1 MWKYNYTDELYH
13 YGILGMKWGVRRY
26 QNKDGTLTN
35 RGKKRYNS
43 EMEKLKQEE
52 KVLKNKKRAQ
62 AKFEKLDAKR
72 KEIESLRE
80 SVDGSKKKTSNK
92 SSKKSIKDYSDDELR
107 SMVNRMRLEQDY
119 KNLSPKQVSTGKAF
133 VDRALKNVIAP
144 AAEEMGK
151 QVVKSILTQ
160 QLNKYIDDDDL
171 KVFTNNKKK

>member
-133 VDRALKNVIAP
+133 VDRTLKNVIAP
-144 AAEEMGK
+144 AVEEMGK